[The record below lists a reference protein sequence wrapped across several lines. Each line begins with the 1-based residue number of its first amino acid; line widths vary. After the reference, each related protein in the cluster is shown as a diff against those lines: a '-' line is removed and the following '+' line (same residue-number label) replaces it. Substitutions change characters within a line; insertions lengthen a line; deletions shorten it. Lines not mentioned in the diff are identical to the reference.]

1 MLKKHNDELH
11 MGLNSE
17 VSRGTLD
24 LELTPIDLKLDKL
37 PPINLELVPWDLE
50 LRFEPF
56 DCKLT
61 KFPEL
66 DLESDVELLNLSER
80 ERAALELSLKTFG
93 QEI

>member
-1 MLKKHNDELH
+1 MLKKHNDGLY
-11 MGLNSE
+11 MGLNNE
-17 VSRGTLD
+17 VSRGLLD
-24 LELTPIDLKLDKL
+24 LELKPIDLKLDKL
-37 PPINLELVPWDLE
+37 LPINLELAPWDLE